1 MENNL
6 WAGQGGFARAFLLVI
21 LVFVLYF
28 VARVVEPF
36 FAPLAWAA
44 ILATVFYPVFQR
56 MARALR
62 RKELASGLA
71 CLILSVAI
79 VLPALLVVILLAGES
94 VAAYKSLQ
102 HTITSGTPAKIA
114 AIQNSATYQR
124 FMERLDQMGLP
135 PPDFADAAE
144 RAFRAVSRY
153 LVTSSASILS
163 GLVTFIIRFVVMLL
177 GLYYFF
183 LYGPDILHELLTL
196 IPLRPKYQNQIIQT
210 FISIVHATFTGSLVV
225 ALVQGALG
233 GLGFLIFSLPTPLL
247 WGTCMAL
254 VSLIPVVGTALIWG
268 PVVIYYL
275 LSGSIIKA
283 LLMLLYFSVVVGTV
297 DNVLKPILI
306 RRGVEIHTLWVFI
319 GIIGGISVFGF
330 LGVVLGPFLF
340 TVLIILL
347 DIYKVEFSSA
357 AADNPGP

>member
-1 MENNL
+1 MEHNL
-6 WAGQGGFARAFLLVI
+6 WAGQSGLARAFLLVI
-21 LVFVLYF
+21 LGFVLYF
-28 VARVVEPF
+28 AWRIVEPF

-79 VLPALLVVILLAGES
+79 VLPALLVVLLLAGES

-102 HTITSGTPAKIA
+102 HTIASGVPGKMASIQELPA
-114 AIQNSATYQR
+114 YQQ
-124 FMERLDQMGLP
+124 FLEKLDQMGLP
-135 PPDFADAAE
+135 KPDFADAAE
-144 RAFRAVSRY
+144 RAFQALSRY

-163 GLVTFIIRFVVMLL
+163 GLATFVLHFVVMLL

-183 LYGPDILHELLTL
+183 LYGPGILHELLTL
-196 IPLRPKYQNQIIQT
+196 IPLRPEYQNEIIQK

-225 ALVQGALG
+225 ALVQGAVG
-233 GLGFLIFSLPTPLL
+233 GLGFLIFGLPTPLL
-247 WGTCMAL
+247 WGACMAL
-254 VSLIPVVGTALIWG
+254 VSLVPVLGTALIWG

-275 LSGSIIKA
+275 LSGAIVKA
-283 LLMLLYFSVVVGTV
+283 LLMLLYFAGVVGTV

-306 RRGVEIHTLWVFI
+306 RRGVEIHTLWVFV

-330 LGVVLGPFLF
+330 LGLVLGPFLF
-340 TVLIILL
+340 TVLIVLL
-347 DIYKVEFSSA
+347 DIYKAEFGSIA
-357 AADNPGP
+357 VDNPGP